1 MHERNLSE
9 NSFPKPQYNTQ
20 KTDFLDRGLVTGPE
34 SGLFAQVKGKGAKGN
49 PMTYDT
55 AGQLAQKLLN
65 LAASAAV
72 VLTLALGHEAT
83 AQQFPAFR
91 QALAES
97 VATDPKVSAFYR
109 DADYAPLWTG
119 ADHAPR
125 REALLN
131 ALSRAPE
138 HGLPSARYDVP
149 GLIAAFE
156 AVETEQD
163 RAQLEARIT
172 KVFLQFAKDLSSG
185 VLDPRTIDRSIVR
198 VLPRP
203 DPETLL
209 QEFSQASP
217 VAFFRNLAPSAPEYS
232 RLLRAR
238 HDLERVIASGGW
250 GPRVP
255 EARFAPGT
263 SGEGVVALRNRLI
276 AMGYMERSAT
286 ASYDAALQA
295 AVLDFQLR
303 HGIAADGIA
312 GAATVRALNTPPEER
327 LKSVIVAMERERW
340 LNIPRGDRHIWVNLT
355 DFTSQIVDNDQVT
368 FETVSVVGAQA
379 SDRQTPEFSDR
390 MTYLE
395 INPDWTLP
403 RSILARSYWG
413 ALASGGARHLQVV
426 DARGQV
432 VPRNAIDFSR
442 YTPANFPFNVRQP
455 PGPSNALG
463 EVKFMFPNP
472 YAIYLHD
479 SPERHLFST
488 TVRTHSSGCVRLND
502 PRDFAYE
509 LLSRQSD
516 DPRGLYHSVLNTGQ
530 QTRLYLEESV
540 PVHLV
545 YRTAFT
551 DVRGALNFR
560 DDMYGRDAK
569 IYDALLRAGAVENG
583 LRS

>member
-1 MHERNLSE
+1 MRDDSLGWRAHAFKN
-9 NSFPKPQYNTQ
+9 
-20 KTDFLDRGLVTGPE
+20 
-34 SGLFAQVKGKGAKGN
+34 LFA
-49 PMTYDT
+49 
-55 AGQLAQKLLN
+55 
-65 LAASAAV
+65 AV
-72 VLTLALGHEAT
+72 ALVVVVGVAPSVS

-97 VATDPKVSAFYR
+97 VAADPKVSAFYR
-109 DADYAPLWTG
+109 DTEYASLWTE
-119 ADHAPR
+119 AEHAPR

-131 ALSRAPE
+131 ALTRAPE

-163 RAQLEARIT
+163 RAHLEAKVT
-172 KVFLQFAKDLSSG
+172 KVFLQFARDLSSG
-185 VLDPRTIDRSIVR
+185 VLDPRSVDRSIVR

-203 DPETLL
+203 DPEELL
-209 QEFSQASP
+209 REFSQSP
-217 VAFFRNLAPSAPEYS
+217 PAAFIRNLAPAAPEYA
-232 RLLRAR
+232 RLFRAR
-238 HDLERVIASGGW
+238 QDLERVIASGGW

-255 EARFAPGT
+255 DARFTPGT
-263 SGEGVVALRNRLI
+263 SGEAVVALRNRLI
-276 AMGYMERSAT
+276 AMGYLERSAT
-286 ASYDAALQA
+286 ASYDATLQA
-295 AVLDFQLR
+295 AVLEFQLR
-303 HGIAADGIA
+303 HGIEADGIV
-312 GAATVRALNTPPEER
+312 GAATLRAINTPPEER

-340 LNIPRGDRHIWVNLT
+340 LNIPRGERHIWVNLT
-355 DFTSQIVDNDQVT
+355 DFTSQIIDQDQVT

-379 SDRQTPEFSDR
+379 ADRQTPEFSDR

-403 RSILARSYWG
+403 RSIVARSYWG
-413 ALASGGARHLQVV
+413 ALASGGARHLQIV
-426 DARGQV
+426 DARGRV

-455 PGPSNALG
+455 PGPTNALG

-479 SPERHLFST
+479 SPERHLFNT

-509 LLSRQSD
+509 LLSRQTD

-530 QTRLYLEESV
+530 QTRVYLDDPV
-540 PVHLV
+540 QVHLV

-560 DDMYGRDAK
+560 NDMYGRDAK
-569 IYDALLRAGAVENG
+569 IYDALSRAGAVENG
-583 LRS
+583 LRI